1 MTPELA
7 AAASFSLDLRGDEST
22 GWSLAWKLAMRA
34 RLGQAGKVSDLL
46 RLVFRNMELDRGP
59 WVGGLYP
66 NLFAA
71 HPPFQIDGNFGFVSG
86 LAECLVQS
94 HDGTIELLKAVP
106 RELASGSVRG
116 LVARPGIEIAIDW
129 APSEGGDPKLV
140 VATLRALVPS
150 AAGEHLVRYAGRE
163 LLVRAGTD
171 SACIIKAA
179 DFKVVSRPDT
189 VADNKSAAKI
199 R

>member
-1 MTPELA
+1 MTTELA
-7 AAASFSLDLRGDEST
+7 EAASLSLDQRGDEST
-22 GWSLAWKLAMRA
+22 GWSLVWKLAMRA
-34 RLGQAGKVSDLL
+34 RLGEADKVSDLL
-46 RLVFRNMELDRGP
+46 RLVFRDMDLDRGP

-116 LVARPGIEIAIDW
+116 LIARPGIEVAIDW
-129 APSEGGDPKLV
+129 VPNEEGSPRLV
-140 VATLRALVPS
+140 VAKLRATVAS
-150 AAGEHLVRYAGRE
+150 AVGEHRVRYAGRE
-163 LLVRAGTD
+163 VLVRVEVESVRVIHATDFSLTAAGR
-171 SACIIKAA
+171 SH
-179 DFKVVSRPDT
+179 R
-189 VADNKSAAKI
+189 